1 MAGNPSHIDEV
12 LRFCQDRGLPLIE
25 DICEA
30 FGSKED
36 GVHAG
41 NSGLA
46 AAASTHGAHHICT
59 GEGGLVF
66 TDDEDA
72 YAKMRRIRDWGRAYG
87 THEIPGYYPGY
98 VFSELG
104 LNLHASD
111 IQAALG
117 IVQLDR
123 VDGFTARRKE
133 NFATLHSLLDG
144 LPVQVPDVGEG
155 CEPSWFAFPM
165 LVPEGSR
172 DALIPYLENAGVECR
187 TVVAGNMGR
196 QPICDDNPEDLS
208 GRGQVV
214 PAGPV
219 GQRPPEN
226 QQGGRRRTS
235 RRRSGGSGH
244 DPAVSVLLTS
254 YNRPQYLPQAVES
267 VLAQTMR
274 DWELII
280 LDDSSSDPGVTAY
293 LRAHLASPAG
303 HHLQVRHRRGSAG
316 RDLPVR
322 RPGQHRPETRGRPAH
337 HLPVRRRL
345 VRPGP
350 PRGHVRDAGP
360 SPAPRGGVRPAG
372 SHRRGRERHM
382 AACLRARPGRR
393 LLPG

>member
-1 MAGNPSHIDEV
+1 MTRRIRYGGIIAGYEEIRAVTDVLCGQEWASGAKVAEFEAKAAAWQGRDHALFVNSGSSALLLTMTLLPKGSRIAMPALQFPTLYSAAKWCGHEPVLVDIDDSLNMAPARLAEAADRIDAVAFVHMAGNPSHMYEL
-12 LRFCQDRGLPLIE
+12 LRFCQDRGLPLLE

-41 NSGLA
+41 NAGLA

-66 TDDEDA
+66 TDDQDA

-87 THEIPGYYPGY
+87 TADIPGYYPGY

-123 VDGFTARRKE
+123 VDGFTVRRKE

-196 QPICDDNPEDLS
+196 QPICDDNPEDY
-208 GRGQVV
+208 
-214 PAGPV
+214 PV
-219 GQRPPEN
+219 A
-226 QQGGRRRTS
+226 
-235 RRRSGGSGH
+235 
-244 DPAVSVLLTS
+244 DK
-254 YNRPQYLPQAVES
+254 
-267 VLAQTMR
+267 
-274 DWELII
+274 WF
-280 LDDSSSDPGVTAY
+280 
-293 LRAHLASPAG
+293 
-303 HHLQVRHRRGSAG
+303 RRGLWVSAHPKISKEDVG
-316 RDLPVR
+316 YLA
-322 RPGQHRPETRGRPAH
+322 ETIRGFW
-337 HLPVRRRL
+337 
-345 VRPGP
+345 
-350 PRGHVRDAGP
+350 
-360 SPAPRGGVRPAG
+360 S
-372 SHRRGRERHM
+372 
-382 AACLRARPGRR
+382 
-393 LLPG
+393 